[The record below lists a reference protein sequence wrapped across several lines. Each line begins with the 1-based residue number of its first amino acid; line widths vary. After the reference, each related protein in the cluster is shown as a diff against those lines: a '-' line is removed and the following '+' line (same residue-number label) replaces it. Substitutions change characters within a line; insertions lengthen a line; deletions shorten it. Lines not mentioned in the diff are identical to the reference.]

1 MSRLETLITLLG
13 FLVLFGWIGRRRGTR
28 AELITLGVILGSR
41 MAAELWGDRVIA
53 LTNRLYKFALFLL
66 QGGATA
72 ENPGEVWTRVS
83 QAPPLIS
90 AELRSTFLLTLLVT
104 LVVATYLLSY
114 IKLFRGKSSWWSV
127 LLGMVNGYLLN
138 TFFLPILPKGLPG
151 PLAALGA
158 ATPAEREVQ
167 IGAASEPLRA
177 FLSQYRSV
185 LGLGV
190 IGLILYLIVRSI
202 EPEKKKEG

>member
-1 MSRLETLITLLG
+1 MSRLETLITLIG
-13 FLVLFGWIGRRRGTR
+13 FLVLFGWIGHRRGTR

-41 MAAELWGDRVIA
+41 MAAELWGDRVVA
-53 LTNRLYKFALFLL
+53 LVNRLHRFAVFVAR
-66 QGGATA
+66 GGVTA
-72 ENPGEVWTRVS
+72 ESPGEVWTRVS

-90 AELRSTFLLTLLVT
+90 AERSSTFLLALLVL
-104 LVVATYLLSY
+104 LVVTTYLLSY
-114 IKLFRGKSSWWSV
+114 IKLFRGKSSWRSV

-138 TFFLPILPKGLPG
+138 AFFLPILPKGLPG
-151 PLAALGA
+151 PLAALSTA
-158 ATPAEREVQ
+158 APPERGVQ
-167 IGAASEPLRA
+167 IGVASEPLRA

-185 LGLGV
+185 LWLGV

>member
-1 MSRLETLITLLG
+1 MSRLETLVTLIG
-13 FLVLFGWIGRRRGTR
+13 FLALFGWIGHRRGTR

-41 MAAELWGDRVIA
+41 IAVELWGDRLVA
-53 LTNRLYKFALFLL
+53 FVNRLHRFALFIVR
-66 QGGATA
+66 GGVTA

-90 AELRSTFLLTLLVT
+90 AELSSTFLLAFLVL

-114 IKLFRGKSSWWSV
+114 VKLFRGRSSWWSV
-127 LLGMVNGYLLN
+127 LVGMFNGYLLN
-138 TFFLPILPKGLPG
+138 AFFLPILPRGLPG
-151 PLAALGA
+151 PLAALSA
-158 ATPAEREVQ
+158 AAPPEREVQ
-167 IGAASEPLRA
+167 IGVASESLRA
-177 FLSQYRSV
+177 FLGQYRSV
-185 LGLGV
+185 LWLGV

>member
-1 MSRLETLITLLG
+1 MSRLETLVTLLG

-53 LTNRLYKFALFLL
+53 LMNRLYKFALFVL
-66 QGGATA
+66 QGGVTA

-90 AELRSTFLLTLLVT
+90 AELRSTFLLTLLVM

-114 IKLFRGKSSWWSV
+114 IKLFRGKSSWWSI

-138 TFFLPILPKGLPG
+138 AFFLPILPKGLPG

-158 ATPAEREVQ
+158 AAPSEREVQ
-167 IGAASEPLRA
+167 IGVASEPLRA

-190 IGLILYLIVRSI
+190 LGLILYLIVRSI

>member
-1 MSRLETLITLLG
+1 MSRFETLVALIG

-41 MAAELWGDRVIA
+41 MAVELWGDRVISI
-53 LTNRLYKFALFLL
+53 TNRLCRFALFLL
-66 QGGATA
+66 RGGVTA
-72 ENPGEVWTRVS
+72 DNPGEIWAKIS

-90 AELRSTFLLTLLVT
+90 ADLKSTFLLTLLVI

-114 IKLFRGKSSWWSV
+114 IKLFRGKSSWWSA

-138 TFFLPILPKGLPG
+138 AFFLPILPKGLPG
-151 PLAALGA
+151 PLAVLGTA
-158 ATPAEREVQ
+158 APSERGVQ
-167 IGAASEPLRA
+167 IGVASESLRT
-177 FLSQYRSV
+177 FLDQYRSI
-185 LGLGV
+185 LWLGV
-190 IGLILYLIVRSI
+190 IGLALYLIVRSI